1 MFQRIFIANL
11 LGKTG
16 RHVEGYR
23 IELSPSQVT
32 PKKGLNLAKKK
43 HSQNYK
49 EGGEGSRPRCQAVIQ
64 HFFLKTALFRGGQLR
79 AYGTTIK
86 STYVTQ

>member
-16 RHVEGYR
+16 RHVEGYH
-23 IELSPSQVT
+23 IELSPSQVK

-43 HSQNYK
+43 QSQNYK
-49 EGGEGSRPRCQAVIQ
+49 
-64 HFFLKTALFRGGQLR
+64 KGQDQGVKR
-79 AYGTTIK
+79 
-86 STYVTQ
+86 